1 MSPYKNPLSH
11 KATYVLIRKKKKRT
25 MRNKYR
31 HREILIEQYIQVY
44 VEMDMFSN
52 KYLRQNMYKTV

>member
-1 MSPYKNPLSH
+1 
-11 KATYVLIRKKKKRT
+11 